1 MKTSEFVD
9 LILSSVGAR
18 HLKRAGLLRHLGVA
32 TLVSGVFLL
41 CGCGSS
47 EVFVPADAKTTCVV
61 SNTEFATWFE
71 SGAVTLDGV
80 VTPANSVTFSN
91 IPNCDFYEWSE
102 RMFLWLTSPA
112 PPRYGGGGGL
122 IFDSPAFYDVSPIE
136 NGQATFIP
144 HQAGGLGSFALR
156 AGQVGP
162 HKLPIV
168 FDRSGRMFSIEPSVF
183 ARSGKQLILN
193 AEGEAVEIE
202 RASIGVDGRP
212 IFLDKAGDLIRRA
225 RPIIRPKFIEAAMVQ
240 EFMIDGIRIL
250 LGGNGNV
257 IDVEQGQ
264 AGGNAV
270 LQARN
275 GSLVF
280 YRATV
285 NDVFAYFLTALKNGD
300 ISSPNGDPNQ
310 AQFPTSQA
318 ELQEIIDFATAHGK
332 TLVDPEALIIEV
344 KTAWIETT
352 LLSDLSRFITLEGT
366 IPTYDTSD
374 PNTWVRNG
382 QKTVQLAMV
391 GMHVVGSTK
400 GHPEMIWATFEH
412 VSNVPNAEY
421 SYINTGNV
429 ITTVPQNTV
438 GDWLFCAD
446 NSAGPFNQAHMQFNS
461 TTGDID
467 SVPPFTIS
475 QSNTIR
481 WKAWGRGSP
490 AANSNTELI
499 SINNSVLGKLASGDV
514 RKNYILT
521 GATWTIGG
529 QPPTSTNQVGTN
541 KMANTT
547 METYHQGSNPM
558 ATTGTNCFTCHGT
571 NLTVVSHIFPPLQ
584 PLFP

>member
-9 LILSSVGAR
+9 LILSSVAAR

-47 EVFVPADAKTTCVV
+47 EVFVPADANATCVV
-61 SNTEFATWFE
+61 SNPEFATWFE

-80 VTPANSVTFSN
+80 VTPANSVTFTPMS
-91 IPNCDFYEWSE
+91 ICEFYRWSE

-122 IFDSPAFYDVSPIE
+122 IFDSPAFYDVSPFDA

-144 HQAGGLGSFALR
+144 HQAGGLGSLALR

-168 FDRSGRMFSIEPSVF
+168 FDRSGRMFSIEPPVF

-225 RPIIRPKFIEAAMVQ
+225 RPIIRPKFMEAAMVQ

-250 LGGNGNV
+250 LGGNGSV

-280 YRATV
+280 FRATV
-285 NDVFAYFLTALKNGD
+285 NDVFAYFLTKVKHDNPLPID
-300 ISSPNGDPNQ
+300 FDQ
-310 AQFPTSQA
+310 AQFPTTQA
-318 ELQEIIDFATAHGK
+318 ELQEIIVFAAAHGK

-344 KTAWIETT
+344 KTSWIETT
-352 LLSDLSRFITLEGT
+352 LLSDLSRFITLKGT

-374 PNTWVRNG
+374 PNKWVRNG

-429 ITTVPQNTV
+429 ITTVPQNTA

-461 TTGDID
+461 STGDIV
-467 SVPPFTIS
+467 SMPSFNIS
-475 QSNTIR
+475 PSNTIR

-499 SINNSVLGKLASGDV
+499 SINNSVLGKLASDDV

-547 METYHQGSNPM
+547 METYHQGSSTT
-558 ATTGTNCFTCHGT
+558 AATGTNCFTCHGT
-571 NLTVVSHIFPPLQ
+571 NTTVVSHIFRPLQ